1 MDFIVSLFQS
11 SKNKLMNTD
20 NNSFA
25 ESLEKTARDMQY
37 PPLNGGPTQEEII
50 KALSTA
56 AEIIGEHECN
66 EYENEEN
73 ADRVEELES
82 AIEDATDK
90 IDDILINLSLAMNSG
105 ELPTRKT
112 TEDIETTLMEIRSDL
127 RRA

>member
-1 MDFIVSLFQS
+1 
-11 SKNKLMNTD
+11 MNTD

-25 ESLEKTARDMQY
+25 ESLEKMARDMQY
-37 PPLNGGPTQEEII
+37 PPLNGGPAQEEII

-56 AEIIGEHECN
+56 AEIIGEHEYD
-66 EYENEEN
+66 EHENEEN

-90 IDDILINLSLAMNSG
+90 LDGILINLSLAMASG
-105 ELPTRKT
+105 ELPKSLTL
-112 TEDIETTLMEIRSDL
+112 ENIETTLMEIRSDL

>member
-1 MDFIVSLFQS
+1 MFHNPENNS
-11 SKNKLMNTD
+11 MNTD
-20 NNSFA
+20 TNSFA
-25 ESLEKTARDMQY
+25 ERLEKMARDIQY
-37 PPLNGGPTQEEII
+37 QPYNGGPTQEEII

-56 AEIIGEHECN
+56 AEIIGEHEYN
-66 EYENEEN
+66 EHENEEN

-82 AIEDATDK
+82 AIEDAADK

>member
-1 MDFIVSLFQS
+1 MFHNR
-11 SKNKLMNTD
+11 KNKLMNTD

-25 ESLEKTARDMQY
+25 ESLEKMARDMQY

-56 AEIIGEHECN
+56 AEIIGEHEYN
-66 EYENEEN
+66 EHENEEN

-90 IDDILINLSLAMNSG
+90 IDDILITLSLAMNSG
-105 ELPTRKT
+105 ELPKSLTL
-112 TEDIETTLMEIRSDL
+112 ENIETTLMEIRSDL

>member
-25 ESLEKTARDMQY
+25 ESLEKMARDMQY

-56 AEIIGEHECN
+56 AEIIGEHEYN
-66 EYENEEN
+66 EHENEEN

-82 AIEDATDK
+82 AIEDAADK
-90 IDDILINLSLAMNSG
+90 IDDILINLSLAMESG